1 VAEQIQIQTFRQK
14 SQRSA
19 LYEAKV
25 EAFTISTTKVEAF
38 TISTTIK
45 KGIAKQAAAGSLKSA
60 FKS

>member
-1 VAEQIQIQTFRQK
+1 VTKQNPKGA
-14 SQRSA
+14 
-19 LYEAKV
+19 V
-25 EAFTISTTKVEAF
+25 KVEAF

>member
-1 VAEQIQIQTFRQK
+1 VVLAEEYGKITILNTDLQMQK
-14 SQRSA
+14 A
-19 LYEAKV
+19 LKE
-25 EAFTISTTKVEAF
+25 KVEAF